1 MYNINKYTIK
11 DIIKQELELL
21 NDENFQN
28 YWGSEQQI
36 KNENNIFNFTKVEM
50 KDREKIYNELIQDYS
65 ELQYKYEGD
74 ILQDEINKIVDKII
88 ENEN

>member
-36 KNENNIFNFTKVEM
+36 ENENNIFDFTKVEM
-50 KDREKIYNELIQDYS
+50 KHREDIVEWYERLLK
-65 ELQYKYEGD
+65 KY
-74 ILQDEINKIVDKII
+74 
-88 ENEN
+88 

>member
-28 YWGSEQQI
+28 YWGSEIQI
-36 KNENNIFNFTKVEM
+36 KNENNILNFTKVEM
-50 KDREKIYNELIQDYS
+50 KDREDIVEWYERLLK
-65 ELQYKYEGD
+65 KY
-74 ILQDEINKIVDKII
+74 
-88 ENEN
+88 

>member
-50 KDREKIYNELIQDYS
+50 KDREDIVEYYTRLLK
-65 ELQYKYEGD
+65 KY
-74 ILQDEINKIVDKII
+74 
-88 ENEN
+88 